1 MKITVDLSDAAVAD
15 LRAVQLKLRQNW
27 RYAPGLKDHDVSE
40 VDAVRTALSVF
51 MAVVA
56 TDDLA
61 PKQGHA

>member
-1 MKITVDLSDAAVAD
+1 MKTTVDLGDAAVAD

-40 VDAVRTALSVF
+40 ADAVRTALSVF